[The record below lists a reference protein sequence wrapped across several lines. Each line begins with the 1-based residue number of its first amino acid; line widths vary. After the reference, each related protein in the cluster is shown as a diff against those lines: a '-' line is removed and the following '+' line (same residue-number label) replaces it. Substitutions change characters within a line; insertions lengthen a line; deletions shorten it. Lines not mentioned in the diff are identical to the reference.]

1 MTARRLAG
9 FVFALGVSA
18 CGKKQDAVQ
27 QRAAQQGDRVIP
39 VSVAKVDQKD
49 FPVFLDGLGTVT
61 AYKTV
66 TVRSQVDGRLDDVIF
81 REGQEV
87 KKGEVLAQIDPRPF
101 QIQLHQGEGALARD
115 QAQLFGAQR
124 NLARFEDLAK
134 RKLIAQ
140 QQADDQRALVGQF
153 EGAVRI
159 DRAAIET
166 AKLNLAYARIT
177 SPIDGIAG
185 IRNVDPGNLI
195 HASDTNGIVTIAQL
209 DPIAVI
215 FTLPQD
221 VLPQVSGQLRQGAL
235 EVRILARDGGV
246 ELGRGKLEVIDNA
259 INATTG
265 TLRLKAILSNPQ
277 HILWPN
283 QFVKAR
289 LLLTVR
295 QGAIVMPVAAVQRG
309 PDGSFAYVV
318 QGDSTVQ
325 PHPVQIELQQG
336 DEAVVGKGVN
346 VGELVV
352 TEGQNQLR
360 PGSKVAARQ
369 PGQGRDGGQPA
380 PREGTMPAASGQP
393 QAQQPQPRRGNP

>member
-1 MTARRLAG
+1 MIPRRLAG
-9 FVFALGVSA
+9 CVLALAIAA
-18 CGKKQDAVQ
+18 CGKKDSAAQ
-27 QRAAQQGDRVIP
+27 QRAAQGDRVIP
-39 VSVAKVDQKD
+39 VSVAKVQQKD

-61 AYKTV
+61 AYRTV
-66 TVRSQVDGRLDDVIF
+66 TVRSQVDGRLDSVVF

-115 QAQLFGAQR
+115 QAQLVGAQR

-185 IRNVDPGNLI
+185 IRNVDQGNLV
-195 HASDTNGIVTIAQL
+195 HASDATGIVTVAQL

-221 VLPQVSGQLRQGAL
+221 VLPQIAGELRQGSL
-235 EVRILARDGGV
+235 EVRILARDASA

-259 INATTG
+259 INATTAM
-265 TLRLKAILSNPQ
+265 LRLKAVLANPE
-277 HILWPN
+277 HTLWPN
-283 QFVKAR
+283 QFVK
-289 LLLTVR
+289 
-295 QGAIVMPVAAVQRG
+295 
-309 PDGSFAYVV
+309 
-318 QGDSTVQ
+318 
-325 PHPVQIELQQG
+325 
-336 DEAVVGKGVN
+336 
-346 VGELVV
+346 
-352 TEGQNQLR
+352 
-360 PGSKVAARQ
+360 
-369 PGQGRDGGQPA
+369 
-380 PREGTMPAASGQP
+380 
-393 QAQQPQPRRGNP
+393 